1 MADKVTF
8 ELVSPERL
16 LLSVQAEM
24 VVVPGEEGDFA
35 VLAGHQPLISTL
47 RPGSIDVYTE
57 GDKISSRIFV
67 AGGFAE
73 VSLDRLTVLAEE
85 ARRFEEI
92 DRAKLPAQ
100 IEEAKSAVDQAG
112 ADELKLANAEE
123 KLAYL
128 QHIAET
134 TTVS

>member
-1 MADKVTF
+1 MAEKVTF

-47 RPGSIDVYTE
+47 RPGSIDVYE
-57 GDKISSRIFV
+57 AGDKISSRIFV

-85 ARRFEEI
+85 AKRFEEI

-100 IEEAKSAVDQAG
+100 IEDAKMALADAG
-112 ADELKLANAEE
+112 GDELKAAQAEE